1 MINSLRR
8 HVCASSYVRMRVLF
22 CPKSYLF
29 LLLTSTAFFAFSLYC
44 QPCHLPIVPLPSRV
58 GSRVLTL
65 GFIQICSLRGWKVVM
80 KAKKNSLALSLTT
93 RLVLLMKPKENS
105 IFCPC
110 YSFPPILHLFP
121 RSACILSF
129 SISGASDSQT
139 NSLSPSVLYK
149 TLCEN
154 VTNITFLMWEP
165 FCQMLTV
172 IKSRYCYRK
181 GLSRLCSIVGVNS
194 NLKSLLFFIDVN
206 FNSLKKYICNMWVC
220 DLLHG
225 SKASVLLQQ
234 LRRCQ
239 SQEGNNV
246 NEVD

>member
-1 MINSLRR
+1 MRGLLSPSVCHRDVINSLRR
-8 HVCASSYVRMRVLF
+8 HVCASSYVRMTVLF
-22 CPKSYLF
+22 CPKSYLL

-93 RLVLLMKPKENS
+93 SLVLLMKPKENS

-121 RSACILSF
+121 LSACILSF

-139 NSLSPSVLYK
+139 KSLSPSVLFK
-149 TLCEN
+149 TAWKCNKYYIFN
-154 VTNITFLMWEP
+154 VGAI
-165 FCQMLTV
+165 
-172 IKSRYCYRK
+172 
-181 GLSRLCSIVGVNS
+181 LSDPN
-194 NLKSLLFFIDVN
+194 
-206 FNSLKKYICNMWVC
+206 C
-220 DLLHG
+220 DKVTLQL
-225 SKASVLLQQ
+225 LLQQ

-246 NEVD
+246 NEAD

>member
-22 CPKSYLF
+22 CPKSYLL

-154 VTNITFLMWEP
+154 VTNITFLMWES

-194 NLKSLLFFIDVN
+194 NLKSLLF
-206 FNSLKKYICNMWVC
+206 L
-220 DLLHG
+220 
-225 SKASVLLQQ
+225 
-234 LRRCQ
+234 
-239 SQEGNNV
+239 
-246 NEVD
+246 

>member
-1 MINSLRR
+1 MLSPLFRFPFQFATKYISIPESLFSLCGTLDYGGVFAIISLSDEDMRGLLSPSVCHRDVINSLRR
-8 HVCASSYVRMRVLF
+8 HVCASSYVRMTVLF
-22 CPKSYLF
+22 CPKSYLL

-93 RLVLLMKPKENS
+93 SLVLLMKPKENS

-121 RSACILSF
+121 LSACILSF

-139 NSLSPSVLYK
+139 KSLSPSVLFK
-149 TLCEN
+149 T
-154 VTNITFLMWEP
+154 
-165 FCQMLTV
+165 
-172 IKSRYCYRK
+172 
-181 GLSRLCSIVGVNS
+181 
-194 NLKSLLFFIDVN
+194 
-206 FNSLKKYICNMWVC
+206 
-220 DLLHG
+220 
-225 SKASVLLQQ
+225 A
-234 LRRCQ
+234 
-239 SQEGNNV
+239 
-246 NEVD
+246 